1 MFVTSSHYE
10 FKKILNMRND
20 LDANGNSQK
29 LVTQGF
35 LIPFILITSLFF
47 LWGIAHGM
55 LDTLNKHFQEMLKMS
70 KAQSGMIQ
78 FSVYTAYF
86 GMALPAGYFMK
97 RFGYK
102 RGIILGLTLFAT
114 GAFLIA
120 ATTTFES
127 FWIFLICL
135 FIMGCGLATLETA
148 ANPYTTKL
156 GPKESA
162 ERRINFSQSFNGL
175 AWVIGPLIGL
185 FIYGNTSKVE
195 GEKLS
200 SMILPYCIIGGTVL
214 LVALLFVL
222 VKLPEIQEE
231 EIAGENGDI
240 ASSDSTS
247 LDKPLIKQRHFV
259 LGVIAQFCYV
269 AAQTGVFSYLINF
282 VTDVNQ
288 NPHFDVASGP
298 YFLSIGFALFMIG
311 RMSGSFLMRYIVPT
325 KLLAFYALMCCLLL
339 PVVSIGIGWT
349 SLIALYGVF
358 FFMSIMF
365 PTIFALGIKELG
377 PKTKKASSF
386 LVMSIVGGALFP
398 PVMGLIADKF
408 TMSVG
413 FFAPIPFFV
422 FILYFGLKGHKIKST
437 D

>member
-1 MFVTSSHYE
+1 MTNNPSPVPV
-10 FKKILNMRND
+10 K
-20 LDANGNSQK
+20 QK
-29 LVTQGF
+29 LVNQGF
-35 LIPFILITSLFF
+35 LVPFILITSLFF
-47 LWGIAHGM
+47 LWGVAHGM
-55 LDTLNKHFQEMLKMS
+55 LDTLNKHFQDMLNMS

-86 GMALPAGYFMK
+86 GMALPAGYFMR

-102 RGIILGLTLFAT
+102 RGIILGLILFAS

-120 ATTTFES
+120 ATTSFES

-175 AWVIGPLIGL
+175 AWVIGPLVGL
-185 FIYGNTSKVE
+185 FIYGNNSSVE

-200 SMILPYCIIGGTVL
+200 SMVLPYLVIGGTVF
-214 LVALLFVL
+214 LVALLFVFTR
-222 VKLPEIQEE
+222 LPEIAEE
-231 EIAGENGDI
+231 NTSDENLSGV
-240 ASSDSTS
+240 SDVSIH
-247 LDKPLIKQRHFV
+247 DKPLIKQRHFV

-288 NPHFDVASGP
+288 NPHFDVSYGP

-311 RMSGSFLMRYIVPT
+311 RMSGSFMMGYFQPK
-325 KLLAFYALMCCLLL
+325 KLLALYALMCCILL
-339 PVVSIGIGWT
+339 PVVSAGAGWI

-358 FFMSIMF
+358 FFMSVMF
-365 PTIFALGIKELG
+365 PTIFAMGIKDLG

-386 LVMSIVGGALFP
+386 LVMAIVGGAVFP
-398 PVMGLIADKF
+398 PVMGLIADKYN
-408 TMSVG
+408 MSVG
-413 FFAPIPFFV
+413 FFAPIPFFI
-422 FILYFGLKGHKIKST
+422 FILYYALKGSVVKSSK
-437 D
+437 

>member
-1 MFVTSSHYE
+1 M
-10 FKKILNMRND
+10 LNMTNEISSYENR
-20 LDANGNSQK
+20 QK

-35 LIPFILITSLFF
+35 LVPFILITSLFF

-55 LDTLNKHFQEMLKMS
+55 LDTLNKHFQDMLHMS

-102 RGIILGLTLFAT
+102 KGIILGLSLFSS

-127 FWIFLICL
+127 FWVFLICL

-185 FIYGNTSKVE
+185 FIYGNHSNVA

-200 SMILPYCIIGGTVL
+200 SMILPYCVIGGTVL
-214 LVALLFVL
+214 LVAILFVFT
-222 VKLPEIQEE
+222 KLPEIKEE
-231 EIAGENGDI
+231 ETSGENGSV
-240 ASSDSTS
+240 ASSDGT
-247 LDKPLIKQRHFV
+247 LMNKPLIKHRHFV

-288 NPHFDVASGP
+288 NPHFDVAYGP

-311 RMSGSFLMRYIVPT
+311 RMSGSFLMKRFEPT
-325 KLLAFYALMCCLLL
+325 KLLALYALMCCLLL
-339 PVVSIGIGWT
+339 PVVSMGAGWI

-358 FFMSIMF
+358 FFMSVMF
-365 PTIFALGIKELG
+365 PTIFALGIKDLG

-386 LVMSIVGGALFP
+386 IVMSIFGGALFP

-408 TMSVG
+408 NMSVG
-413 FFAPIPFFV
+413 FFAPIPLFA
-422 FILYFGLKGHKIKST
+422 FILYYGLKGHKVESAA
-437 D
+437 

>member
-1 MFVTSSHYE
+1 
-10 FKKILNMRND
+10 MRND

-35 LIPFILITSLFF
+35 LVPFILITSLFF

-162 ERRINFSQSFNGL
+162 ERRINFSQSFNGM

-231 EIAGENGDI
+231 EIAGENGRVT
-240 ASSDSTS
+240 SSDSTS

-422 FILYFGLKGHKIKST
+422 FILYFGLKGHKIKSS

>member
-1 MFVTSSHYE
+1 MT
-10 FKKILNMRND
+10 ND
-20 LDANGNSQK
+20 LSTNGDSKK

-47 LWGIAHGM
+47 LWGVAHGM
-55 LDTLNKHFQEMLKMS
+55 LDTLNKHFQDMLHLT
-70 KAQSGMIQ
+70 KATSGMIQ

-86 GMALPAGYFMK
+86 LMALPAGYFMR

-102 RGIILGLTLFAT
+102 RGIIMGLSLFSA

-120 ATTTFES
+120 ATTSFES

-175 AWVIGPLIGL
+175 AWVVGPLIGL
-185 FIYGNTSKVE
+185 FIYGNKSGVE

-200 SMILPYCIIGGTVL
+200 SMILPYSVIGGTVL
-214 LVALLFVL
+214 LVAILFVMT
-222 VKLPEIQEE
+222 KLPEIKEE
-231 EIAGENGDI
+231 EESGDNVTLNGNDAVIA
-240 ASSDSTS
+240 
-247 LDKPLIKQRHFV
+247 KPLIKQRHFV

-288 NPHFDVASGP
+288 TPHFDVAHGP

-311 RMSGSFLMRYIVPT
+311 RMSGSFFMKYVKPT
-325 KLLAFYALMCCLLL
+325 RLLALYALICCLLL
-339 PVVSIGIGWT
+339 PVVSMSLGWI

-358 FFMSIMF
+358 FFMSVMF
-365 PTIFALGIKELG
+365 PTIFALGIKDLG

-386 LVMSIVGGALFP
+386 LVMSIVGGAVFP
-398 PVMGLIADKF
+398 PIMGLIADKYN
-408 TMSVG
+408 MSVG

-422 FILYFGLKGHKIKST
+422 FILYYALKGSVIRKA
-437 D
+437 

>member
-1 MFVTSSHYE
+1 MKNDTS
-10 FKKILNMRND
+10 
-20 LDANGNSQK
+20 ATGGTVK
-29 LVTQGF
+29 LVNPGF

-47 LWGIAHGM
+47 LWGVAHGM
-55 LDTLNKHFQEMLKMS
+55 LDTLNKHFQDMLHMS

-86 GMALPAGYFMK
+86 MMALPAGYFMK
-97 RFGYK
+97 KFGYRK
-102 RGIILGLTLFAT
+102 GIIMGLVLFSG

-120 ATTTFES
+120 ATTSFES
-127 FWIFLICL
+127 FWIFLVCL

-156 GPKESA
+156 GPSESS

-175 AWVIGPLIGL
+175 AWVVGPLVGL
-185 FIYGNTSKVE
+185 FIYGNNSTVE

-200 SMILPYCIIGGTVL
+200 SMILPYTVIGGVVL
-214 LVALLFVL
+214 LVAILFL
-222 VKLPEIQEE
+222 FSRLPEIKDEE
-231 EIAGENGDI
+231 V
-240 ASSDSTS
+240 TS
-247 LDKPLIKQRHFV
+247 ETVADEFTSRPLIKQRHFV

-288 NPHFDVASGP
+288 EPHFDVSKGP

-311 RMSGSFLMRYIVPT
+311 RMSGSFMMRNTAPT
-325 KLLAFYALMCCLLL
+325 KLLSLYSLICCLLL
-339 PVVSIGIGWT
+339 PIVSMGAGWI

-358 FFMSIMF
+358 FFMSVMF
-365 PTIFALGIKELG
+365 PTIFALGIKDLG

-386 LVMSIVGGALFP
+386 LVMSIVGGAVFP
-398 PVMGLIADKF
+398 PLMGLIADKYN
-408 TMSVG
+408 MSVG
-413 FFAPIPFFV
+413 FFAPIPFFI
-422 FILYFGLKGHKIKST
+422 FILYYALKGSRVER
-437 D
+437 